1 MRSHLKDLAELNLY
15 QAKKYGLK
23 NVDINKDAFKNLTKL
38 LSLDLSNNRLTY
50 IPGNLPPSLTTIR
63 LNNNSILVLNQNS
76 FSGIRNVKNLFLQR
90 NCYLGNN
97 CSKQL
102 NISDNTFAVLT
113 KLEFLAISFNNLRHV
128 PKGLPKTLIILSLSD
143 NQIYYISEEDFKE
156 LHYLNV
162 LSIHGNGQRCEN
174 AAYPFVPCP
183 NISLGIHTKA
193 LTNLNQLKTLHLASN
208 SL

>member
-76 FSGIRNVKNLFLQR
+76 FSGIRNVTHLFFHQ
-90 NCYLGNN
+90 NCYFSYK
-97 CSKQL
+97 CFKQV
-102 NISDNTFAVLT
+102 NISDESFAVLT
-113 KLEFLAISFNNLRHV
+113 KLLDISYNNLTHG
-128 PKGLPKTLIILSLSD
+128 PKGLTTTTLTNLALTD
-143 NQIYYISEEDFKE
+143 NQIHYIFTIFP
-156 LHYLNV
+156 L
-162 LSIHGNGQRCEN
+162 LS
-174 AAYPFVPCP
+174 
-183 NISLGIHTKA
+183 S
-193 LTNLNQLKTLHLASN
+193 
-208 SL
+208 